1 MYRTILYCI
10 TDIEKLHEDIGE
22 LTSNIES
29 TFVTK
34 ELFDMFV
41 AQYDSKTED
50 IVSTLNSITLNSIN
64 FE

>member
-1 MYRTILYCI
+1 MYGTRTSIHCT

-50 IVSTLNSITLNSIN
+50 IVSTLNP
-64 FE
+64 FFD